1 MVDEQGRRGILEIK
15 TTNILQ
21 SMQREKWN
29 GKIPDNYYCQ
39 VLHYLAV
46 TEYDFAVLKA
56 QLKSEWHG
64 ELRITVKHYFIE
76 RKDIEEDIRYL
87 VEAEQRFWTCV
98 VEGHRPDLLLPTI

>member
-1 MVDEQGRRGILEIK
+1 MD
-15 TTNILQ
+15 
-21 SMQREKWN
+21 

-98 VEGHRPDLLLPTI
+98 VEGHSRICFSRRYKGRGGTYGIKNL